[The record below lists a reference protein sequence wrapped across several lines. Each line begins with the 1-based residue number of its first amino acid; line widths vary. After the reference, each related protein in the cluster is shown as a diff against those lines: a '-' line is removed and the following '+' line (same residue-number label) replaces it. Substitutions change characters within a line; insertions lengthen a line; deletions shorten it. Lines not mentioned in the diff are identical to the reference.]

1 MGWVGSVM
9 DMGKTA
15 YQTIQN
21 PESSM
26 LDDEAM
32 QKSQAQR
39 DELQQTTQKAA
50 SSRSLSSLAGARS
63 KSDATQAMSSKD
75 FYNQV
80 SGTMD
85 TIGAT
90 IEGAATG
97 GWVGA
102 VLGFVSGA
110 SKQVIGGVQAKKFAR
125 AEKQRLE
132 ELKQQQAIKM
142 QNAESEL
149 SAISERGTM
158 MLKYG
163 GKKYNKYNTFMSDY
177 SNGLNYFGT
186 GGSHEENPY
195 QGIQVGIDPQGVP
208 NMVEEGESIFQDFVF
223 SERLHP
229 SFAERKQL
237 IKDLGLTKSQ
247 IKGKSYSDLAQY
259 LSRESKERPN
269 DPISKAALNKALDR
283 LASSQERCKEAKR
296 QSQALEM
303 FELAPDA
310 DKMKM
315 LDLASQQY
323 QQQQQQAAQEQAYQ
337 EQLAREQQMQ
347 QAAQQGYLTPEQQQ
361 QLAQQAQMQGEG
373 LQYAWGGDVNQYGW
387 GSMIAQ
393 AVGGMAKSF
402 AGAKNSTQNGKGAR
416 TNDAVTA
423 MFDTGKSLFSSMG
436 GSGKGGTA
444 TNNLFA
450 GLDAKIDGKLA
461 GLKDK
466 MANSNF
472 VKGAKSMGAQAT
484 DTMGN
489 PTEASSG
496 LSTASLDFSAVN
508 SSACGGRINRY
519 ADGTIDLNTLTPE
532 QYAALSNEDYNKILK
547 DLEYDTS
554 KVKPYAGSDMNSSIA
569 DFGGYD
575 KNTGRYTLDYLKRAK
590 RLQTDDNYFNQFM
603 SSGAF
608 ESFQKENK
616 DLWNSLSQ
624 EEKRKLAAGLATDF
638 RSSRETPYALSD
650 FHKVLLKNDIHRN
663 RGYKITKDDAGNEVV
678 TEIEGFDPN
687 SYQADEGF
695 GISRIGN
702 PTEGGVTYHDYYY
715 GALPK
720 GENNNQKETIVVKGD
735 PGAGADG
742 GGVFYRPGEE
752 SVEEDDSSSIYR
764 GGNRPKSLSTAGR
777 YAPIVTSAIM
787 AATNAQDD
795 FTTPLDRRSYR
806 TAQFNPIQGRMD
818 PNLIDVNWV
827 RAQEDAK
834 TAQAMALASQGNINP
849 MLRTQMLNELL
860 RSGQMGAQDAVN
872 KAYAQ
877 NNAELQK
884 VAQFNLDRDKFNAT
898 GAYNASRDN
907 MQLNQIDLQRDA
919 RIAAQKL
926 QQSENYKD
934 RRDAYMSSL
943 AQGLSDV
950 AKENFF
956 INQWNSNEG
965 VNKGYYINADGT
977 ISGADGTV
985 VEGEE
990 KEEEKGRR
998 GRRKSSVIQ
1007 GASETNT
1014 SNMSNEEV
1022 MRDLGIGAAAEEKT
1036 TGKGKSRRR
1045 NRKNL
1050 DNEAYIDK
1058 STRMSQDEADY
1069 NKEREEIA
1077 RNYKLTTSK
1086 QVGPEDP
1093 TDLHTEKY
1101 DLPVENTVKIGDKSY
1116 TTKQLT
1122 DISGKLLPNEDLIKI
1137 TDEDLGQWV
1146 EDGQIS
1152 EEQAQQIATNRNAYI
1167 SAGKMSWSDFNKPEK
1182 DKTNGKDK
1190 GPVID
1195 NSKEPDTLI
1204 QAIKKQNAGINDVL
1218 SKNLPSEKERYVAPV
1233 TEKTV
1238 TTEKPVV
1245 ENKSTFKLEGPA
1257 EQEFTNQIVQAAQF
1271 KNGVGIAKDLIN
1283 DALKKGEIT
1292 KEQANKYK
1300 NYLTTEA
1307 TKLASIDNEYSQENQ
1322 DKKKKQGEK
1331 EQNVLGTDV
1340 IDLNQN
1346 AHDISAK
1353 TKNNSKKLDKNAL
1366 NATEKV
1372 TEEEPEKKEEKPV
1385 ETTTKTT
1392 VKSSTNTNKTT
1403 STNTSKPTITTS
1415 KPTNTK
1421 KVDNSKAYKD
1431 LDKEIDDEIT
1441 RLEEKG
1447 RTNTQLNWQD
1457 RKVQDRMRVE
1467 LANIIAKKKGLQ
1479 GEDLDEEVDK
1489 WLKKKSRT
1497 NINRSKSKYYQDKA
1511 ANLRKRKAQHKRDTD
1526 LNQIINM
1533 NVSLDSLK
1541 NKQRK

>member
-32 QKSQAQR
+32 QKSEAQR
-39 DELQQTTQKAA
+39 EELKQTTQKAA
-50 SSRSLSSLAGARS
+50 SSRNLSSLAGARS

-110 SKQVIGGVQAKKFAR
+110 SKQVIGGVQAKKFAS
-125 AEKQRLE
+125 AEKKRLE

-402 AGAKNSTQNGKGAR
+402 SGAKNSTQNGKGAR

-472 VKGAKSMGAQAT
+472 VKGAKSIGAQAT

-735 PGAGADG
+735 PKETIVVKGD
-742 GGVFYRPGEE
+742 PGEE

-985 VEGEE
+985 VEGEG
-990 KEEEKGRR
+990 KEEGKGRR
-998 GRRKSSVIQ
+998 GRKKSEVIQ
-1007 GASETNT
+1007 GVTKTNT
-1014 SNMSNEEV
+1014 SNMSDEEV

-1045 NRKNL
+1045 NKKNL

-1058 STRMSQDEADY
+1058 SIRMSQDEADY

-1122 DISGKLLPNEDLIKI
+1122 DVSGKLLPNEDLIKI
-1137 TDEDLGQWV
+1137 TDEDLGQWI

-1218 SKNLPSEKERYVAPV
+1218 SKNLPSERERYVAPV
-1233 TEKTV
+1233 TEKT
-1238 TTEKPVV
+1238 TNTEKPVIEKSV
-1245 ENKSTFKLEGPA
+1245 TDNKSTFKLEGPA
-1257 EQEFTNQIVQAAQF
+1257 EQEFTNQIIQAAQF
-1271 KNGVGIAKDLIN
+1271 KNGVSVANDLIN

-1292 KEQANKYK
+1292 EEQANKYK
-1300 NYLTTEA
+1300 KYLATKA
-1307 TKLASIDNEYSQENQ
+1307 TKLASIDNEHSQENQ
-1322 DKKKKQGEK
+1322 DKKKTKEK
-1331 EQNVLGTDV
+1331 K
-1340 IDLNQN
+1340 I
-1346 AHDISAK
+1346 
-1353 TKNNSKKLDKNAL
+1353 
-1366 NATEKV
+1366 
-1372 TEEEPEKKEEKPV
+1372 KEEKV
-1385 ETTTKTT
+1385 
-1392 VKSSTNTNKTT
+1392 
-1403 STNTSKPTITTS
+1403 
-1415 KPTNTK
+1415 
-1421 KVDNSKAYKD
+1421 
-1431 LDKEIDDEIT
+1431 
-1441 RLEEKG
+1441 
-1447 RTNTQLNWQD
+1447 
-1457 RKVQDRMRVE
+1457 RMMVE
-1467 LANIIAKKKGLQ
+1467 LATIIAKKKGLQ

-1489 WLKKKSRT
+1489 WIKKKSRT

-1511 ANLRKRKAQHKRDTD
+1511 DNLRKKEVQHKRNTD

-1533 NVSLDSLK
+1533 NVSLDSLR
-1541 NKQRK
+1541 NKHRK

>member
-32 QKSQAQR
+32 QKSEEQR
-39 DELQQTTQKAA
+39 TALQNTMQNA
-50 SSRSLSSLAGARS
+50 SASRSLSAIAGAGIQS
-63 KSDATQAMSSKD
+63 EQTSAMKSKD

-80 SGTMD
+80 SGTID
-85 TIGAT
+85 TIGST

-110 SKQVIGGVQAKKFAR
+110 SKQVIGGIQAKKYAR
-125 AEKQRLE
+125 AEKKRLE
-132 ELKQQQAIKM
+132 EMKQKQQARLNDA
-142 QNAESEL
+142 NAELLQVARVGDVE
-149 SAISERGTM
+149 
-158 MLKYG
+158 LKYG

-195 QGIQVGIDPQGVP
+195 QGIQVGIDPQGIP

-387 GSMIAQ
+387 GSLIAN

-402 AGAKNSTQNGKGAR
+402 SGAKNPTQNGKGAR

-472 VKGAKSMGAQAT
+472 VKGAKSIGAQAT

-575 KNTGRYTLDYLKRAK
+575 KKTGRYTLDYLRRAK
-590 RLQTDDNYFNQFM
+590 RLQTDDDYFNQFM

-624 EEKRKLAAGLATDF
+624 EEKRKLAAGLATDY

-720 GENNNQKETIVVKGD
+720 GENSNQKETIVVEGD
-735 PGAGADG
+735 PGAGTDG
-742 GGVFYRPGEE
+742 GGITYRFGEE
-752 SVEEDDSSSIYR
+752 STEEDDSSSIYR

-795 FTTPLDRRSYR
+795 FTAPLDRRSYR

-919 RIAAQKL
+919 RLAAQKL

-985 VEGEE
+985 VKGEE
-990 KEEEKGRR
+990 KEEERGGRK

-1014 SNMSNEEV
+1014 SNMSDEEV
-1022 MRDLGIGAAAEEKT
+1022 MRDLGISAAAEEKV

-1045 NRKNL
+1045 NKKNL
-1050 DNEAYIDK
+1050 DNEPYIDK

-1069 NKEREEIA
+1069 NEEREKIA
-1077 RNYKLTTSK
+1077 KNYKLTTSK

-1122 DISGKLLPNEDLIKI
+1122 DVSGKLLPNEDLVKI

-1152 EEQAQQIATNRNAYI
+1152 EEQAEQIATNRNAYI
-1167 SAGKMSWSDFNKPEK
+1167 SASKMSWNAFNRPDE
-1182 DKTNGKDK
+1182 DRTNGKGK

-1204 QAIKKQNAGINDVL
+1204 QAIEKQNAGINDVL
-1218 SKNLPSEKERYVAPV
+1218 SKNLPPERESYVAPV
-1233 TEKTV
+1233 TENT
-1238 TTEKPVV
+1238 TNTEKPVV
-1245 ENKSTFKLEGPA
+1245 EKPVTENKSTFKLEGPA
-1257 EQEFTNQIVQAAQF
+1257 EQEFTNQIIQTAQV
-1271 KNGVGIAKDLIN
+1271 KDGIGIANDMIN
-1283 DALKKGEIT
+1283 DALKKGNIT
-1292 KEQANKYK
+1292 EEQANKYK
-1300 NYLTTEA
+1300 NYLATKA
-1307 TKLASIDNEYSQENQ
+1307 TKLAS
-1322 DKKKKQGEK
+1322 
-1331 EQNVLGTDV
+1331 
-1340 IDLNQN
+1340 
-1346 AHDISAK
+1346 
-1353 TKNNSKKLDKNAL
+1353 

-1372 TEEEPEKKEEKPV
+1372 TEEKREKKEKKKE
-1385 ETTTKTT
+1385 
-1392 VKSSTNTNKTT
+1392 
-1403 STNTSKPTITTS
+1403 
-1415 KPTNTK
+1415 K
-1421 KVDNSKAYKD
+1421 KVREEKVRT
-1431 LDKEIDDEIT
+1431 LEEIT
-1441 RLEEKG
+1441 RERNREIKQEHRQERKEERQKEKENRRLERQKNQEV
-1447 RTNTQLNWQD
+1447 TNML
-1457 RKVQDRMRVE
+1457 
-1467 LANIIAKKKGLQ
+1467 
-1479 GEDLDEEVDK
+1479 
-1489 WLKKKSRT
+1489 
-1497 NINRSKSKYYQDKA
+1497 SKSKSRYYNDKA
-1511 ANLRKRKAQHKRDTD
+1511 NNLRKRKAQHKRDAD

-1533 NVSLDSLK
+1533 NVSLDSLR
-1541 NKQRK
+1541 NKHRN